1 MASRKP
7 QNDLQIAKIKLLE
20 GTLQPIDGG
29 EQMFSFGYELDR
41 IGHRDAAEAVYRQT
55 IEVLESLSS
64 GSSEATGKLSLSN
77 LASLAKGHG
86 IKMYELGRYDEAK
99 GCFIRA
105 VEVIDSMIVLDA
117 CLLQIEDLAAS
128 LNWLGLTLRKT
139 KEYSRACDVYQRSI
153 SIWRSV
159 IRFSP
164 VFGKTDIYRTS
175 LAAALLGYAKCLSKE
190 GQHGLAQRSKAE
202 ARRLMRGTRS
212 ASSYEFVASRR

>member
-1 MASRKP
+1 MANRKP
-7 QNDLQIAKIKLLE
+7 QNEIQLSKHKILDGNVHPLN
-20 GTLQPIDGG
+20 GG

-64 GSSEATGKLSLSN
+64 EGSGKLSLSN
-77 LASLAKGHG
+77 LASLARNHG

-117 CLLQIEDLAAS
+117 SLLQIEDLAAS

-139 KEYSRACDVYQRSI
+139 KEYTRACDVYERAI

-175 LAAALLGYAKCLSKE
+175 LAAALLGYSKCLSKE

-202 ARRLMRGTRS
+202 ARRLMRRSRS